1 MFKISKC
8 YFKYTINYFITILF
22 ILLIEWKKLKGQH
35 YRSGYRI
42 FSADIKWNIMQ
53 SIKIIALQH
62 INVNKLSHIN
72 GKMISQVIFYRCINV
87 YVLLVCIY
95 IPYMEAYVHANSL
108 QSFSTLCDPMD
119 CSLPGSSVHRIFQAR
134 NVKKKSSNDF
144 AADMQDAN
152 NHYSYIYIYMNICM

>member
-1 MFKISKC
+1 MQ
-8 YFKYTINYFITILF
+8 T
-22 ILLIEWKKLKGQH
+22 
-35 YRSGYRI
+35 
-42 FSADIKWNIMQ
+42 KWNIMQ

-95 IPYMEAYVHANSL
+95 IPYMDVYVHANLL

-134 NVKKKSSNDF
+134 NVKKKNHQMILLLTCR
-144 AADMQDAN
+144 MQIITI
-152 NHYSYIYIYMNICM
+152 HIYIYMNICMWVKYIYEHIYVDTSYIFILVKKHWYSYCNYFLYQ